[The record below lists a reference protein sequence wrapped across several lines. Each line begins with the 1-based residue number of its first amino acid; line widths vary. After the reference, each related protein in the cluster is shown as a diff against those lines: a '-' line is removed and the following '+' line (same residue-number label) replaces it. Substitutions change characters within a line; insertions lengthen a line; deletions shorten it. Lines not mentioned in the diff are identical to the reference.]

1 MALLPVRATYAHFRS
16 LKIICSSHWKTYT
29 TCSSWCFDWLCEQGK
44 LRGGGGGGGGWG
56 AVSLA
61 RAFATPIK
69 KITIDLE
76 DEDMQWAVIYNAFA
90 SNEHAFAQS
99 RQSIFFSH

>member
-1 MALLPVRATYAHFRS
+1 MALLHVRATYAHFRS
-16 LKIICSSHWKTYT
+16 LKIICSSNWKTT
-29 TCSSWCFDWLCEQGK
+29 RHAVVGVLIDCASKESS
-44 LRGGGGGGGGWG
+44 GGR
-56 AVSLA
+56 SLS

-90 SNEHAFAQS
+90 SNKRAFAQS
-99 RQSIFFSH
+99 RQSIFYSH

>member
-1 MALLPVRATYAHFRS
+1 MPIFVVSRLFALLIVKRTRHAVVGVLIDCTS
-16 LKIICSSHWKTYT
+16 KESS
-29 TCSSWCFDWLCEQGK
+29 
-44 LRGGGGGGGGWG
+44 GGGGGGR
-56 AVSLA
+56 SLA

-90 SNEHAFAQS
+90 SNERAIAQS
-99 RQSIFFSH
+99 RQSIFYSH

>member
-1 MALLPVRATYAHFRS
+1 MALLHVRATYAQFRMLFS
-16 LKIICSSHWKTYT
+16 LKNYT
-29 TCSSWCFDWLCEQGK
+29 TCSCWCFDGLCEQGK
-44 LRGGGGGGGGWG
+44 LRGR
-56 AVSLA
+56 SLA

-90 SNEHAFAQS
+90 SNERAFAQS
-99 RQSIFFSH
+99 RQSIFYSH

>member
-1 MALLPVRATYAHFRS
+1 MPIFVVSRLLVVGVLIDCAS
-16 LKIICSSHWKTYT
+16 KESS
-29 TCSSWCFDWLCEQGK
+29 
-44 LRGGGGGGGGWG
+44 GGCR
-56 AVSLA
+56 LA

-90 SNEHAFAQS
+90 SNERAFAQS
-99 RQSIFFSH
+99 RQSIFYSH

>member
-1 MALLPVRATYAHFRS
+1 MPIFVVSRLFALLIEKRTRHAVVGVLIDCAS
-16 LKIICSSHWKTYT
+16 KESS
-29 TCSSWCFDWLCEQGK
+29 
-44 LRGGGGGGGGWG
+44 GGGGGGR
-56 AVSLA
+56 SLV

-90 SNEHAFAQS
+90 SNERAFAQS
-99 RQSIFFSH
+99 RQSIFYSH